1 MATYDLHQFKDQEG
15 NIYNFTDDDARATAD
30 AASDNAEAT
39 RRTANG
45 IGLTSSNYVP
55 LGRNLATV
63 FASEIGSTDP
73 ITWLKN
79 RAASG
84 NFKGLQ
90 IGDYLTVV
98 LNNTAH
104 TSMNYQIAGFDQYY
118 GVGDTING
126 HMITLVPASTY
137 PDAVKFNEAGGN
149 NGNADETS
157 PWLASDLYDWMN
169 ETFYGFLPAAW
180 QNALKNIRVYN
191 PIRYS
196 ASGTLTDDNG
206 GKWISLGK
214 VWAPSEIEVWGSV
227 RLGTPHNGETLM
239 ANTDR
244 QIPIFANGRTPIRSR
259 LTWWER
265 CAASGSSAN
274 VCGCGHYGRS
284 SYYSASYDAIRA
296 LPCFHIG

>member
-15 NIYNFTDDDARATAD
+15 NIYNFTDDDAQATAD
-30 AASDNAEAT
+30 ASSDNAEAT

-45 IGLTSSNYVP
+45 IGLTYATYVP

-79 RAASG
+79 RAAAG
-84 NFKGLQ
+84 NFEGLQ
-90 IGDYLTVV
+90 IGDYLTCT

-104 TSMNYQIAGFDQYY
+104 TAMNYQIAGFDQYY

-126 HMITLVPASTY
+126 HMITLVPAIVY
-137 PDAVKFNEAGGN
+137 PENVKYNDAGGN
-149 NGNADETS
+149 NGTADETS

-169 ETFYGFLPAAW
+169 TTFYNYLPAAW
-180 QNALKNIRVYN
+180 KSALKDIRIYN
-191 PIRYS
+191 PIRHS

-206 GKWISLGK
+206 GKWMNLGK

-244 QIPIFANGRTPIRSR
+244 QLPIFANGRTPIRSR
-259 LTWWER
+259 HTWWER
-265 CAASGSSAN
+265 CSASGSSSHVGTCTN
-274 VCGCGHYGRS
+274 GGFSNCN
-284 SYYSASYDAIRA
+284 SASNDGIRP